1 MRYRILARPPPPRR
15 TATWGFDLDNALKG
29 LQQDPL
35 SYTIPPALTK
45 RSQAKRA
52 LILKAAM
59 RYFAEHGY
67 EAARVGDIAAELG
80 IAKGSVFQH
89 FGSKDGLFVE
99 AYKEAVNGLP
109 GYLDIPEEVKS
120 RGFFAI
126 LRYRFENAG
135 HLREHHDV
143 QYKVMLLGN
152 YGSDM
157 NIKKRISLYV
167 KQEDPLALKAFVKL
181 GLERGELRRDI
192 DPELIASVI
201 ESIVERFQDS
211 LAMSEMHPELFRGP
225 SNGHARDGHS
235 RQIDE
240 FMSVLR
246 GAVGATQAARA
257 SS

>member
-1 MRYRILARPPPPRR
+1 MK
-15 TATWGFDLDNALKG
+15 ALHH
-29 LQQDPL
+29 DPL

-52 LILKAAM
+52 LILTAAM

-99 AYKEAVNGLP
+99 AYKEAVSGLP
-109 GYLDIPEEVKS
+109 GYLEVPEEIKA

-126 LRYRFENAG
+126 LRYRLENAAR
-135 HLREHHDV
+135 LREHHDV

-157 NIKKRISLYV
+157 NIKKRISLYM
-167 KQEDPLALKAFVKL
+167 KQEDPLELKAFVKL
-181 GLERGELRRDI
+181 GLDRSELRRDV

-201 ESIVERFQDS
+201 ESMVERFQDS

-225 SNGHARDGHS
+225 SNGHAADGHA

-240 FMSVLR
+240 FIVVLR
-246 GAVGATQAARA
+246 GAVGAGHAAKAA
-257 SS
+257 S